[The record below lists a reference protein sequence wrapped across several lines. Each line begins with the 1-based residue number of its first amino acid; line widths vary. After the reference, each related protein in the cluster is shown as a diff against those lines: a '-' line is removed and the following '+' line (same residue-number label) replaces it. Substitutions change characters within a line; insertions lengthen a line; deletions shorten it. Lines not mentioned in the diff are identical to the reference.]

1 MSKVK
6 IGCSSQALVSQS
18 PVGCQAVVRQSS
30 GSRQA
35 VVRQSSGSR
44 QAVVRQSSGSRQADV
59 RQMSNCHESVRFV
72 IYCGAYWTE
81 SLFSLVFFINIE
93 LTTLAWLP
101 ATVEPQKQ
109 LDSTDG
115 GTIINTGIKPLNLL
129 KNIPGNHHT
138 VDRRSETG
146 MVGLVNLGNTCYMN
160 SVIQALY
167 VTTRYVIEVHN
178 MYFVVL
184 VF

>member
-1 MSKVK
+1 MNLYCSPLCHKLSRNWSKARKWSAFLFNVK
-6 IGCSSQALVSQS
+6 I
-18 PVGCQAVVRQSS
+18 
-30 GSRQA
+30 
-35 VVRQSSGSR
+35 
-44 QAVVRQSSGSRQADV
+44 
-59 RQMSNCHESVRFV
+59 
-72 IYCGAYWTE
+72 AYTARWRLFATPDYLDWTE
-81 SLFSLVFFINIE
+81 SLFSFVFFISLE

-129 KNIPGNHHT
+129 NNIPGNHHT

-167 VTTRYVIEVHN
+167 VTTRYVIEI
-178 MYFVVL
+178 
-184 VF
+184 VFCCFSFLNLP

>member
-1 MSKVK
+1 MS
-6 IGCSSQALVSQS
+6 G
-18 PVGCQAVVRQSS
+18 R
-30 GSRQA
+30 
-35 VVRQSSGSR
+35 
-44 QAVVRQSSGSRQADV
+44 
-59 RQMSNCHESVRFV
+59 CHESVRFL
-72 IYCGAYWTE
+72 IYCDVYWTK
-81 SLFSLVFFINIE
+81 SLFSLVFFISLE

-129 KNIPGNHHT
+129 NNIPGNHHT

-167 VTTRYVIEVHN
+167 VTTRYVIEIVFCCFSFLSLPWEN
-178 MYFVVL
+178 KSYLSFFSDFVIWFCQLHL
-184 VF
+184 VAINSQFWQNCN